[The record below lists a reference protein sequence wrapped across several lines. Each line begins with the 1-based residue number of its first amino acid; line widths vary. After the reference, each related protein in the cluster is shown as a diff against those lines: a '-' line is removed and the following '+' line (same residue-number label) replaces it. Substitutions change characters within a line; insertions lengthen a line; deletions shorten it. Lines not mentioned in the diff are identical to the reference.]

1 MSFMHPRIEEVL
13 HCLDTELSG
22 LRAAVES
29 VPLERRGER
38 PAPGRWSVAEVLD
51 HLARVERSV
60 LRACEQQLAAARESG
75 LSDETE
81 TTSIRALMPPELVAN
96 RDRPL
101 VSPDRLVPK
110 DNDAVAAWAQI
121 EAVRERFRAFVVSC
135 DGLALGQVGFPH
147 PSLGPLNLYQ
157 WLLFCAG
164 HHARHA
170 AQIREIAD
178 QLPPKAPE
186 APQAA
191 QAPQA
196 P

>member
-1 MSFMHPRIEEVL
+1 MHFMHPRIEEVL
-13 HCLDTELSG
+13 QCLETELSG

-29 VPLERRGER
+29 VPLERRAER

-75 LSDETE
+75 LPDESE

-101 VSPDRLVPK
+101 VSPERLVPK
-110 DNDAVAAWAQI
+110 DNDAVAAWGQV
-121 EAVRERFRAFVVSC
+121 EAVRERFREFVVSC
-135 DGLALGQVGFPH
+135 DGLALSQVGFPH
-147 PSLGPLNLYQ
+147 PALGPLNLYQ
-157 WLLFCAG
+157 WLLFSAG

-170 AQIREIAD
+170 AQIREIAS
-178 QLPPKAPE
+178 QLAPE
-186 APQAA
+186 APEAH
-191 QAPQA
+191 
-196 P
+196 